1 MLLLLTL
8 LACGDTT
15 GDDSGG
21 GTDAGKEVY
30 DGTCAGCHGA
40 TGDEGVDIDGTP
52 AADLNVRVPAMTDEE
67 ISAQVKDGGTAMP
80 AQDLDDTQVA
90 DVIVYL
96 RETFP

>member
-15 GDDSGG
+15 DDSGG
-21 GTDAGKEVY
+21 GSDAGKQVY
-30 DGTCAGCHGA
+30 DSTCVNCHGA
-40 TGDEGVDIDGTP
+40 TGDEGVDVGGTP
-52 AADLNVRVPAMTDEE
+52 AADLNARVPAMTDEE
-67 ISAQVKDGGTAMP
+67 ITTQVKDGGSAMP
-80 AQDLDDTQVA
+80 AQDLDDTQIA